1 MGNGHGWPKRR
12 GTRMSRKVFTS
23 QKMSLFLAG
32 QEVKVQALVSTYG
45 AKYVFDDDDLPP
57 EARACLGLE
66 VQGSYKGIPVRCR
79 FVRETNP
86 AGTIY
91 SLRFLSPSSLLVRQ
105 IEKDVLTA
113 GLPSPWM
120 RGLPRLTTSAKHLPV
135 PVLAIVSIGSSTYY
149 MNVRN
154 FTVGGLLLEY
164 SGNDLDGV
172 VIGSRL
178 EFDLVTNGGDK
189 LPEITGVVTHVSSEP
204 TDLLSESGR
213 FQFGI
218 RFASMSAAT
227 ENRYR
232 GMIREHCEGLKD
244 ARPSSAG
251 V

>member
-1 MGNGHGWPKRR
+1 
-12 GTRMSRKVFTS
+12 MSRKVFTS
-23 QKMSLFLAG
+23 QKISLFLGG
-32 QEVKVQALVSTYG
+32 QEVKVQALISTYG
-45 AKYVFDDDDLPP
+45 AKYVFDDDDLPD
-57 EARACLGLE
+57 EARASLGLE

-91 SLRFLSPSSLLVRQ
+91 SLRFLNPSSLLVRQ
-105 IEKDVLTA
+105 IEKDVSTA

-120 RGLPRLTTSAKHLPV
+120 RGLPRLATSAKHLPV
-135 PVLAIVSIGSSTYY
+135 PVLSIVSLGSTTFY

-164 SGNDLDGV
+164 SGNDLDTLK
-172 VIGSRL
+172 IGTRL

-189 LPEITGVVTHVSSEP
+189 LPDIQGVVTHISSEP
-204 TDLLSESGR
+204 TDLLADTGR
-213 FQFGI
+213 YQFGL
-218 RFASMSAAT
+218 RFVGMSAAT

-244 ARPSSAG
+244 KMPEIR
-251 V
+251 